1 MGHFICRMLLIGG
14 EGSCVDAELMVIKW
28 GMQKAC
34 DDGIPKSEVEV
45 DSQLIKWRRGSTLEA
60 AEFV

>member
-1 MGHFICRMLLIGG
+1 MCWLDANFCLKLA
-14 EGSCVDAELMVIKW
+14 AELMVIKW